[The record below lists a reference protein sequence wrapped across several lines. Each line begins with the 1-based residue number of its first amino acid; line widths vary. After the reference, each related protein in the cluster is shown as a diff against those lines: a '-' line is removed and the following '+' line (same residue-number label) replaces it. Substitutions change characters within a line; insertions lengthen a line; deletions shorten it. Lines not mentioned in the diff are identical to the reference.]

1 MVALYGLPFFCTN
14 PLLWNNKNCC
24 SLYANNVNVLL
35 LDLFQFCF
43 SKRSHLVKVPKE
55 NQLSVFPIS
64 SILFYATR
72 LQVSSY
78 LVPIEF
84 KNLYFNEILALK
96 CFNTFSLKGNPF
108 TIDDPKKCCI
118 NIEKKICYQIII
130 IIIIHDY
137 VENICLFPFNL
148 ASCKK

>member
-1 MVALYGLPFFCTN
+1 MDFLSFAQTLYYGITKIVVL
-14 PLLWNNKNCC
+14 
-24 SLYANNVNVLL
+24 LYANNVNVLL

-43 SKRSHLVKVPKE
+43 SKRSRLVKVPKE

-118 NIEKKICYQIII
+118 NIEKKIC
-130 IIIIHDY
+130 
-137 VENICLFPFNL
+137 FPANNN
-148 ASCKK
+148 